1 MSATVVRKKGSV
13 TIPADIRRAARLAEG
28 DLVEVEM
35 TAEGILLRPKKVIDA
50 TQAWFWTPAWQAKER
65 EADQDLAAGRLD
77 RFESDEELMR
87 TLDER
92 TKRVD
97 ADACCSR
104 LVLARLGTPDS
115 GAAARFQDGPSEV
128 HRRLAHRP
136 FPVRL
141 TRE

>member
-97 ADACCSR
+97 ADA
-104 LVLARLGTPDS
+104 
-115 GAAARFQDGPSEV
+115 
-128 HRRLAHRP
+128 
-136 FPVRL
+136 
-141 TRE
+141 

>member
-1 MSATVVRKKGSV
+1 MSATVVRKKGTL

-65 EADQDLAAGRLD
+65 EADEDLAAGRLD

-87 TLDER
+87 ALDDR
-92 TKRVD
+92 TKPLD
-97 ADACCSR
+97 ADA
-104 LVLARLGTPDS
+104 
-115 GAAARFQDGPSEV
+115 
-128 HRRLAHRP
+128 
-136 FPVRL
+136 
-141 TRE
+141 

>member
-65 EADQDLAAGRLD
+65 EADQDLAAGHLD

-92 TKRVD
+92 TKPVD
-97 ADACCSR
+97 ADA
-104 LVLARLGTPDS
+104 
-115 GAAARFQDGPSEV
+115 
-128 HRRLAHRP
+128 
-136 FPVRL
+136 
-141 TRE
+141 